1 MKAILRT
8 CRRVL
13 ERLIGARI
21 YGAPFTIMHIIPEKK
36 HRKAWFSYQSI
47 IRSIIE
53 DYQVDLVLDVGAN
66 VGQFALGMR
75 RLYKGP
81 IISFEPVSG
90 TFTLLQNT
98 APDDK
103 NWYKF
108 NFALGNK
115 SGEQYM
121 NIYEMDQLNS
131 LFETNEDAIQRF
143 GEEAGNPVKELV
155 QMRRLDDIVDE
166 MPFDIHTRKIFL
178 KTDAQGYDMEV
189 FKGARSIW
197 DNIVAIQAEVYQR
210 PVYDQAPPWTENIKE
225 YIQAGFKFAGLYPVD
240 RDGLYYR
247 SSDCLMVK

>member
-1 MKAILRT
+1 M
-8 CRRVL
+8 
-13 ERLIGARI
+13 GARI

-36 HRKAWFSYQSI
+36 RDKAWFSYQSM

-53 DYQVDLVLDVGAN
+53 EYQVDLVLDVGAN

-81 IISFEPVSG
+81 IISFEPVSR
-90 TFTLLQNT
+90 TFALLQNI

-108 NFALGNK
+108 NFALGSE
-115 SGEQYM
+115 SGEHDM
-121 NIYEMDQLNS
+121 NVYGMDQLNS
-131 LFETNEDAIQRF
+131 LFETNEDTIQRF
-143 GEEAGNPVKELV
+143 GAEAGSPVKESV
-155 QMRRLDDIVDE
+155 QMRRLDDILDE
-166 MPFDIHTRKIFL
+166 MPFDIRTRKIFL
-178 KTDAQGYDMEV
+178 KTDTQGYDLEV
-189 FKGARSIW
+189 FRGARSIW
-197 DNIVAIQAEVYQR
+197 DNIVAIQAEVYQK

-225 YIQAGFKFAGLYPVD
+225 YTQAGFHLAGLYPVI

>member
-1 MKAILRT
+1 MKAILRI

-13 ERLIGARI
+13 EHLMGARI
-21 YGAPFTIMHIIPEKK
+21 YGSPFTIMHIIPEKK
-36 HRKAWFSYQSI
+36 RPKAWFSYQSI
-47 IRSIIE
+47 LRTII
-53 DYQVDLVLDVGAN
+53 DQYQVDLVLDVGAN
-66 VGQFALGMR
+66 IGQFALGMR

-81 IISFEPVSG
+81 IISFEPVSR
-90 TFTLLQNT
+90 TFALLQNI

-108 NFALGNK
+108 NFALGSE

-121 NIYEMDQLNS
+121 NVYEMDQLNS
-131 LFETNEDAIQRF
+131 LFETNEDTIQRF
-143 GEEAGNPVKELV
+143 GAEADGPVKELV
-155 QMRRLDDIVDE
+155 QIRRLDDIVDE
-166 MPFDIHTRKIFL
+166 MPFNIRTKKIFL
-178 KTDAQGYDMEV
+178 KTDTQGYDMEV

-225 YIQAGFKFAGLYPVD
+225 YTQAGFRFAGLYPVV